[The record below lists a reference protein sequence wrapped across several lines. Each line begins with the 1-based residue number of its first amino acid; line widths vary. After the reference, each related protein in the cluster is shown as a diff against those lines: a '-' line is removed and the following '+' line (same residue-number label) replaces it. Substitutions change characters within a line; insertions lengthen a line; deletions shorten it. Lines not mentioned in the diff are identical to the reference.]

1 MWSVGGEHPITL
13 FRSHVELQRRGGPR
27 CWCEWQVWFEW
38 HWIPFL
44 CFFPSVQSIDDLNK
58 WALFL
63 VSPFIL
69 EAEHIAFVTESIWVQ
84 GESLQRPSSSSETVS
99 NMFFTC
105 VPEGNY
111 VLTKSKFV
119 FPPVLS
125 WPLWPPFFC
134 GHFELLVLNFI
145 IYIIYLLNLGLLL
158 LLLLK
163 LFSPGFFFY
172 FFYCGC

>member
-1 MWSVGGEHPITL
+1 MIWSDIESPFCVFL
-13 FRSHVELQRRGGPR
+13 
-27 CWCEWQVWFEW
+27 
-38 HWIPFL
+38 FL
-44 CFFPSVQSIDDLNK
+44 CSVHRWLEQMGPVSCLSFYTWSGTHSICD
-58 WALFL
+58 
-63 VSPFIL
+63 
-69 EAEHIAFVTESIWVQ
+69 SIWVQ

-134 GHFELLVLNFI
+134 GHFELLLLNFI

-163 LFSPGFFFY
+163 LFSPVSFY
-172 FFYCGC
+172 FFNMANRTFKMIYMVHILFLLNRTD